1 MTEKTMFEK
10 PKPKIVRVEL
20 AFSDGNVQRLTGED
34 AEKWLEACNG
44 QASFCFAHNVFFPE
58 FKWEEDRE
66 IIP

>member
-1 MTEKTMFEK
+1 MFENK

-20 AFSDGNVQRLTGED
+20 AFEDGNVQRLTGED

-44 QASFCFAHNVFFPE
+44 QASFCFAHNLLFPE